1 MEKETKGLLS
11 EESEATNVKR
21 QTVIIDKDNS
31 LFVKKGIIPNLETLK
46 DHNEVWRF
54 VDYMPEIGSVDE
66 IRNEEAEDGCSL
78 TLIKYN
84 EGNVKKIKFVLCK
97 KVNDVHVFYS
107 LDSNPDTVRV
117 FDGYPKKPRKDDK
130 YTDILTEKERESQK
144 ITVCDKNGEPTP
156 GLLFL
161 SDTIFTA
168 ILTSANGEYQEFNE
182 FSDAGLWTSNIC
194 NEVKEVD
201 FLEIKERKSTDEST
215 GKPIDKPTDIP
226 ASIPTDYIIKDDLY
240 ISSTCHWGLL
250 KPTDRVILDGGDLI
264 RYQHILNVPERIICK
279 NGTLRDIS
287 FSKYHKDKDD
297 YTDEGRN
304 FVGASHSI
312 IEHPNGLRDTNLRL
326 FGAQNNVIVEFDP
339 ADFILGE
346 DYKAND
352 SAMTINLNNVL
363 ERIFKNLYNGN
374 SVSGQRM
381 TIKMPATHYGALN
394 YYLDRTLTIPNGVT
408 LDMSGAT
415 VTVNGSFLYED
426 FADNGLKAKVARKN
440 GKDHIIDFDTNRVIP
455 NLCSATIKN
464 VEIRL
469 QDSFFALNN
478 FILKTGGTISKDIDD
493 VMEKKVE
500 IEDNSPTKVTHVIDL
515 TNFSCVLEN
524 VTVNLNGDPHIIA
537 FKQPFGTP
545 DETYSD
551 EKIIRRCRVVAAGW
565 RNETPTAIFCYG
577 DGCIIEQCTLG
588 YVAIICGN
596 SYTIRGCLNDSYF
609 IYDSTVDFT
618 GSYWEIG
625 QFQFLNSKVRFSE
638 CKLDCA
644 NNNFQLSSTAFNRSY
659 IGPWMAID
667 TDNCRERLKYMVDT
681 HKLGIFNF
689 NEIDYT
695 NKEET
700 PNYRRFLAR
709 TANYHSTVVFTPT
722 VRSATTYWG
731 YMQPMSGPLF
741 KTGGDAEIIGL
752 ENLAFTSRIF
762 IHNYING
769 HDDVLNELKIPVR
782 QAATMPLVNGDFY
795 DGYRTAVEVPDNV
808 TLNVSKFNVGLKPS
822 DDMSRLGLDWNGET
836 LTKVSMRFLL
846 DRQRNLY
853 SREYTCEPT
862 SYRYGDI
869 LTIKAYVSPD
879 KRYRNLKSEVTLIMK
894 GSPIMVDSPKEH
906 RYVMRNHVRELS
918 DTDILSF
925 GTKPVESVTDRD
937 VELFNI
943 MVSKAYNSYDDYIAQ
958 KSDYNG
964 QKKSDV
970 EPVVNFGDI
979 ALTERPKKAEI
990 DKIFMI
996 MKDCLCDWC
1005 GNYSMPSVRLE
1016 TDPVNE
1022 ATRIEWIGDNNV
1034 RAYMSKLPESGTWN
1048 NGDEVL
1054 LPTSINRY
1062 YNGRWL
1068 SESTKIA
1075 VIKPE
1080 L

>member
-1 MEKETKGLLS
+1 MK
-11 EESEATNVKR
+11 
-21 QTVIIDKDNS
+21 QTITISKDNQS
-31 LFVKKGIIPNLETLK
+31 FVKKARIPNLEYFKSGYTVLWSNV
-46 DHNEVWRF
+46 HCI
-54 VDYMPEIGSVDE
+54 PEINPITDV
-66 IRNEEAEDGCSL
+66 RNEQLKKEDESTIVLRMCNGKL
-78 TLIKYN
+78 T
-84 EGNVKKIKFVLCK
+84 FVLECNK
-97 KVNDVHVFYS
+97 ALYS
-107 LDSNPDTVRV
+107 IASNPTRKTAI
-117 FDGYPKKPRKDDK
+117 GYKSENQGKIDYSDDLDNCSKCEIAVCDDK
-130 YTDILTEKERESQK
+130 GNPLKNFILLSDYNYITILTG
-144 ITVCDKNGEPTP
+144 DKG
-156 GLLFL
+156 
-161 SDTIFTA
+161 D
-168 ILTSANGEYQEFNE
+168 YQEFNE
-182 FSDAGLWTSNIC
+182 DTDIDKWKGIC
-194 NEVKEVD
+194 NDVKEVD
-201 FLEIKERKSTDEST
+201 MLRK
-215 GKPIDKPTDIP
+215 DISP
-226 ASIPTDYIIKDDLY
+226 VVDATDYIVTDDLY
-240 ISSTCHWGLL
+240 IPSDYTWNWL
-250 KPTDRVILDGGDLI
+250 KPADRLILDGGDLI
-264 RYQHILNVPERIICK
+264 RYQHILKAPERLICK

-287 FSKYHKDKDD
+287 FPRYYKENDD

-304 FVGASHSI
+304 LVDASHLI
-312 IEHPNGLRDTNLRL
+312 MERPNGLQDTNLRL

-346 DYKAND
+346 DYICHDCDK
-352 SAMTINLNNVL
+352 INLNNVL
-363 ERIFKNLYNGN
+363 ERIFRNLYNGN
-374 SVSGQRM
+374 SVSAQRM
-381 TIKMPATHYGALN
+381 TIKMPTTHYGAVN
-394 YYLDRTLTIPNGVT
+394 YVITRTLTIPNGVT

-415 VTVNGSFLYED
+415 VAVDEEF
-426 FADNGLKAKVARKN
+426 FKN
-440 GKDHIIDFDTNRVIP
+440 SNNCDHIIDFGTNSVIP
-455 NLCSATIKN
+455 NLCTASIKN

-469 QDSFFALNN
+469 EDSFLAF
-478 FILKTGGTISKDIDD
+478 
-493 VMEKKVE
+493 
-500 IEDNSPTKVTHVIDL
+500 NSPTKVTHVIDL
-515 TNFSCVLEN
+515 TNFSCVLED
-524 VTVNLNGDPHIIA
+524 VTVNLNGDPHVIA

-545 DETYSD
+545 NETYSD

-625 QFQFLNSKVRFSE
+625 QFHFLNSKVRFSE
-638 CKLDCA
+638 CKLD
-644 NNNFQLSSTAFNRSY
+644 NNFQLSSTAFNRSY

-667 TDNCRERLKYMVDT
+667 TDNCRERLKYMFET
-681 HKLGIFNF
+681 HNLGKERF
-689 NEIDYT
+689 NEIEVTSGNEANKT
-695 NKEET
+695 NF
-700 PNYRRFLAR
+700 RAH

-752 ENLAFTSRIF
+752 ENLAFTGRIF

-769 HDDVLNELKIPVR
+769 NNNVLEELKIPVR

-795 DGYRTAVEVPDNV
+795 GGYRTHIEVPDSV
-808 TLNVSKFNVGLKPS
+808 TLNVSKFNVGLKS
-822 DDMSRLGLDWNGET
+822 SKDMSRLGLDWNGET

-853 SREYTCEPT
+853 SKEYISE
-862 SYRYGDI
+862 SGLSLNYGDL
-869 LTIKAYVSPD
+869 LTVKAYIGPD
-879 KRYRNLKSEVTLIMK
+879 KRYRDLKSEVTLIMN
-894 GSPIMVDSPKEH
+894 GSPIMVDSPKVH
-906 RYVMRNHVRELS
+906 RYVMRKHVRELS

-925 GTKPVESVTDRD
+925 GPTPVESVTDRD

-958 KSDYNG
+958 ESDYNG

-979 ALTERPKKAEI
+979 ALTEKPKNKNI
-990 DKIFMI
+990 PFI

-1022 ATRIEWIGDNNV
+1022 ATRIEWIGDNNI

-1048 NGDEVL
+1048 DGDEVL

-1068 SESTKIA
+1068 SESTLA
-1075 VIKPE
+1075 VGRFPVE